1 MNRVNKKEMV
11 KSYTSTYDVLELKKQ
26 MKAYQH
32 NVNKLKKLIKH
43 NKDLL
48 KYFSN
53 YNHQEKKTN
62 TVLKGIESTIK
73 QLQDFLG
80 VYEDGVKIAAQEIQL
95 QRQEVFESLCQYHPN
110 KDVAKKRIAKERDDQ
125 VKFSNKI
132 SKAMKVA
139 LNDS

>member
-1 MNRVNKKEMV
+1 MKQVNKKEMV

-26 MKAYQH
+26 MKIYQH
-32 NVNKLKKLIKH
+32 QVRSLNKSIKH

-53 YNHQEKKTN
+53 YNHQESKTSS
-62 TVLKGIESTIK
+62 VLKGIENTIK

-80 VYEDGVKIAAQEIQL
+80 VYEDGVKITAQEIQL
-95 QRQEVFESLCQYHPN
+95 QRQEVFENLCQYHPN
-110 KDVAKKRIAKERDDQ
+110 KDVAKKRIAKERDNEIE
-125 VKFSNKI
+125 FSKNMG
-132 SKAMKVA
+132 KAMEVA

>member
-1 MNRVNKKEMV
+1 MNKVNKKEMV
-11 KSYTSTYDVLELKKQ
+11 KSYTSNYDVLELKKQ
-26 MKAYQH
+26 MKAYQN
-32 NVNKLKKLIKH
+32 NVNNLKKLIKH

-80 VYEDGVKIAAQEIQL
+80 VYEDGVKITAQEIQL
-95 QRQEVFESLCQYHPN
+95 QRQEVFENLCQYHPN
-110 KDVAKKRIAKERDDQ
+110 KDVAKKRIAKERDNE
-125 VKFSNKI
+125 VEFSKNM
-132 SKAMKVA
+132 SKAMEVA